1 MDSTWQRRPSRR
13 EVITWGVGAS
23 TGLFLTSRFG
33 IVKLLGGEAAEAQGT
48 SVAPSLDPAGIA
60 KYATPLLIPP
70 AMPRARKLR
79 VKGGK
84 NVDYYE
90 IAVRQF
96 TQQILPPG
104 MPATTVWGYGPR
116 VAQDGPIIFSAPSLT
131 IEAKWNA
138 PVRVKWVN
146 ELVDAAGRALPH
158 LLPVDQTLHWANPAG
173 PIDYHGAPTLEPYT
187 GPVPVVTHVHG
198 AHTTDESDGYAEAWY
213 LPDATNL
220 DGYSRGGTFYEPFA
234 AQASAKGYVAPGTDV
249 WEPGSSV
256 FQYPN
261 DQSSSALWYHDH
273 TLGMTRLNVYA
284 GPAGFYIL
292 RGGPS
297 DDVRD
302 LAGQP
307 AVLPGPAPAIGDGP
321 GVSYYEIPLAIQDR
335 SFNDDGSLFFP
346 DTRAFFDGF
355 GGPYIGN
362 DEASDI
368 SPIWNPEFFGNSIIV
383 NGNTWPTLTVEPRRY
398 RFRLLNGCNSRFL
411 ILRTTTDDPSSAGYL
426 PLTANLGPTFWQ
438 LGGDGGYLA
447 TPVELSELLMSPAE
461 RADVIVDFAAFAGQT
476 ITLINI
482 APDEPFGG
490 GVPGVDF
497 DPASPETTGQVMQFI
512 VGATPVTDPTTAP
525 GDLVLPPVPQ
535 VAAAAL
541 TRRVLLAEEDSM
553 LLEGVGPRAALLGI
567 VTDDG
572 SGTIT
577 GACAKTWMEP
587 ITENPQPGVPELWE
601 IYNTTADAHPIHV
614 HEVQFQ
620 VAARQALAV
629 DPEGVVLQPF
639 EVVGAPRPAEA
650 WESGRKD
657 TVIAYPG
664 EVTRLRVVF
673 DLPGLYV
680 WHCHIVDHEDN
691 EMMRPLYVG
700 SPDPATPV
708 GSIITGRGMIAEDRS
723 CDTMGTAPISMHHRG

>member
-1 MDSTWQRRPSRR
+1 MSDAPVGRVSRR
-13 EVITWGVGAS
+13 QIITWGIGAS
-23 TGLFLTSRFG
+23 TGLFLTS
-33 IVKLLGGEAAEAQGT
+33 KLGVVQILGAGSAGAEDGF
-48 SVAPSLDPAGIA
+48 VGPSLDLDSVPRFV
-60 KYATPLLIPP
+60 TPLLIPP
-70 AMPRARKLR
+70 AMPRAGKLV
-79 VKGGK
+79 VKGAK

-96 TQQILPPG
+96 AQQILPAD

-116 VAQDGPIIFSAPSLT
+116 AARGGPVIFNAPSLT

-146 ELVDAAGRALPH
+146 ELVDAEGRHVPH

-173 PIDYHGAPTLEPYT
+173 PIDHHGPPTLEPYT

-220 DGYSRGGTFYEPFA
+220 DGYTTGGTFYDPFA
-234 AQASAKGYVAPGTDV
+234 AQASVKGYVAPGTTA
-249 WEPGSSV
+249 WETGTSV

-261 DQSSSALWYHDH
+261 EQSAATLWYHDH

-297 DDVRD
+297 DDVLD
-302 LAGQP
+302 GAGQP
-307 AVLPGPAPAIGDGP
+307 AVLPGPAPAIGDQAGL
-321 GVSYYEIPLAIQDR
+321 SYYEIPLAIQDR

-346 DTRAFFDGF
+346 DTRAFFDEF
-355 GGPYIGN
+355 GGPYIGG
-362 DEASDI
+362 DAPSDI

-411 ILRTTTDDPSSAGYL
+411 ILRTTRDDPGFPRYEPLSAT
-426 PLTANLGPTFWQ
+426 PGPTFWQ
-438 LGGDGGYLA
+438 LGGDGGFLA
-447 TPVELSELLMSPAE
+447 DPVELSELLMSPAE
-461 RADVIVDFAAFAGQT
+461 RADVIVDFGPFAGQT
-476 ITLINI
+476 ITLVNV

-490 GVPGVDF
+490 GVPGLDF
-497 DPASPETTGQVMQFI
+497 EPARPETTGQVMQFV
-512 VGATPVTDPTTAP
+512 VGAVPVVDPTTP
-525 GDLVLPPVPQ
+525 PESLVLPPVPQ
-535 VAAAAL
+535 IPSAGV
-541 TRRVLLAEEDSM
+541 TRRVLLAEEDSE
-553 LLEGVGPRAALLGI
+553 LLEEVGPRAALLGI
-567 VTDDG
+567 VSADAD
-572 SGTIT
+572 GTIT
-577 GACAKTWMEP
+577 GACAKSWMDP
-587 ITENPQPGVPELWE
+587 ITENPQLGVPEVWE
-601 IYNTTADAHPIHV
+601 IYNTTADAHPIHI

-620 VAARQALAV
+620 VVDRQPLEADAHGMV
-629 DPEGVVLQPF
+629 TQPF
-639 EVVGAPRPAEA
+639 EAIGSPRPPER
-650 WESGRKD
+650 WETGRKD
-657 TVIAYPG
+657 TVISYPG
-664 EVTRLRVVF
+664 EVTRLLVAF

-708 GSIITGRGMIAEDRS
+708 GSVITDRGMIADEPS
-723 CDTMGTAPISMHHRG
+723 CEAAGLAPVSTHHRR